1 MQQKP
6 PPPKPFPQPE
16 MEAWLHVET
25 NAVCGRCQQ
34 DRGPSSG
41 LAEAGRGSGQPEA
54 CPAAERGLRSAGWPK
69 AERDDSF
76 RHRRGC

>member
-6 PPPKPFPQPE
+6 APPKPFPQPE

-34 DRGPSSG
+34 DRGPSG
-41 LAEAGRGSGQPEA
+41 GVGRGGPGLG
-54 CPAAERGLRSAGWPK
+54 AARGVPCR
-69 AERDDSF
+69 
-76 RHRRGC
+76 